1 MKNRVRIALVLIGFS
16 VLSTVLIVFAWT
28 SVGFERES
36 NTEPNLPSSDSEW
49 VYYIEPCI
57 YTASEEVIVDGI
69 TYSLETYMWRDF
81 MPISPPDGKPLIVII
96 RIHAEGVDD
105 FPLSTI
111 IKRLW
116 LIDDSDLT
124 STLPTEEYSVN
135 GNTLEMVF
143 RNGPKWGPGILVDVV
158 VKLAKLDLNF
168 CIKAIDQTIHRTD

>member
-1 MKNRVRIALVLIGFS
+1 MFVGFSLVSAFLIGF
-16 VLSTVLIVFAWT
+16 AWM
-28 SVGFERES
+28 SPGSGGEI
-36 NTEPNLPSSDSEW
+36 NTEPNLPSPDSEW

-96 RIHAEGVDD
+96 WIHAEGVDD
-105 FPLSTI
+105 FPLSTK

-124 STLPTEEYSVN
+124 STLSTEEYSVN
-135 GNTLEMVF
+135 GNTMEMIF
-143 RNGPKWGPGILVDVV
+143 QNGPKWGPGILVDVV
-158 VKLAKLDLNF
+158 VKLANLDLNF
-168 CIKAIDQTIHRTD
+168 CLKAVDQTIHRTD